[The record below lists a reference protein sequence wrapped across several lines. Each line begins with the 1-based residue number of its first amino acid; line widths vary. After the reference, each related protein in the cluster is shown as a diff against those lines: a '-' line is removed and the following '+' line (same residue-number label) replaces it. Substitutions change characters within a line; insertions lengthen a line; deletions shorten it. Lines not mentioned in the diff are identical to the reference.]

1 MLLPASNERMVRAEP
16 HFASSWMMLYFTA
29 FIRQQEVP
37 PVLPLSLSLP
47 IIPPSF
53 TPHKNSKPMIQL
65 CLIRGWLKKWQ
76 HLGWG
81 YWYEKRT
88 YLWKISIFSPLYP
101 LPLKTHFWTTT
112 FWKMNIQFEHP
123 PEHPPLKNRLFHP
136 FLFLPLKPH
145 FKAVLIPHSLRSNLG
160 AYKAPVRLK
169 HPCIKGFPRTATK
182 KATRVNVQPY
192 VCKPFASFM

>member
-53 TPHKNSKPMIQL
+53 TPHKNSKPLIQL

-81 YWYEKRT
+81 YWHEKRT

-101 LPLKTHFWTTT
+101 LLLKNPLLNNHFL
-112 FWKMNIQFEHP
+112 KNEHP
-123 PEHPPLKNRLFHP
+123 VWTSTWTSTPQKSPFSPIFVPPTQ
-136 FLFLPLKPH
+136 
-145 FKAVLIPHSLRSNLG
+145 
-160 AYKAPVRLK
+160 
-169 HPCIKGFPRTATK
+169 TA
-182 KATRVNVQPY
+182 
-192 VCKPFASFM
+192 F